1 MCAAPV
7 ARAMRFPSA
16 EWASAYRK
24 ALNESAAYRD
34 AARAW
39 EGDILLLVR
48 PADPSAPAPGV
59 HLALAH
65 GECSEATYH
74 DDAREVSSEFVYE
87 GTPESWG
94 RLMRREV
101 DPVKAILDGT
111 FRIRGNLA
119 KAMRF
124 TRAAKELV
132 ETAAQVPVD
141 SA

>member
-1 MCAAPV
+1 MQ
-7 ARAMRFPSA
+7 FPSA
-16 EWASAYRK
+16 EWAAEFRSVLNQNEAYR
-24 ALNESAAYRD
+24 EAAQ
-34 AARAW
+34 AW
-39 EGDILLLVR
+39 EGDILFLVL

-65 GECSEATYH
+65 GQCSAATFH
-74 DDAREVSSEFVYE
+74 PDARTVTSEFVYE
-87 GTPESWG
+87 GTSENWKKLLG
-94 RLMRREV
+94 GQV

-132 ETAAQVPVD
+132 ETAAKIPTTP
-141 SA
+141 